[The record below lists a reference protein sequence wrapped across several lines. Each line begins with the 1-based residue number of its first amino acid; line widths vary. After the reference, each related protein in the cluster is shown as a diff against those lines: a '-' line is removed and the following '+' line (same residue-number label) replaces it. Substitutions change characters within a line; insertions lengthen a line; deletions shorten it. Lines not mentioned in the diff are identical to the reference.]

1 MKKRIL
7 AIVLC
12 TMLTVMLFPVNSFAG
27 IDETGTWA
35 YSVSNEYQK
44 TARMLYYYGDDV
56 DVVVPGYIDGY
67 KIISLN
73 GSTLFKGND
82 KIRSVVIP
90 DTVYQIPN
98 KAFEDCTS
106 LESVY
111 LSKNVNDVGNQAFL
125 NCPKLKLVTFEN
137 PNTSIAFDAFKG
149 ITSNRVERWFV
160 IASTGSGKVKSFTGN
175 NGYYYLPVNDNYE
188 IEIAMVY
195 DPVRYASPEWTEGLI
210 DYTSSYAVVKKY
222 TGSETDVK
230 LSRDYGFVMLSEIGR
245 NAFEGCDFVETVT
258 LPYQIEYID
267 EYAFKDCASLRS
279 IALPATVK
287 SIDPTAFEGCGALDT
302 VYGLKNTYAE
312 EFALANNYNF
322 TAVGDIDGDGE
333 ITLADYTTVKAHI
346 YGFNEIAEADYFLTD
361 MNSDFSVDAFDLF
374 SIDNAVNGMA

>member
-1 MKKRIL
+1 
-7 AIVLC
+7 
-12 TMLTVMLFPVNSFAG
+12 
-27 IDETGTWA
+27 
-35 YSVSNEYQK
+35 
-44 TARMLYYYGDDV
+44 
-56 DVVVPGYIDGY
+56 
-67 KIISLN
+67 
-73 GSTLFKGND
+73 
-82 KIRSVVIP
+82 
-90 DTVYQIPN
+90 
-98 KAFEDCTS
+98 
-106 LESVY
+106 
-111 LSKNVNDVGNQAFL
+111 
-125 NCPKLKLVTFEN
+125 
-137 PNTSIAFDAFKG
+137 
-149 ITSNRVERWFV
+149 
-160 IASTGSGKVKSFTGN
+160 
-175 NGYYYLPVNDNYE
+175 
-188 IEIAMVY
+188 
-195 DPVRYASPEWTEGLI
+195 
-210 DYTSSYAVVKKY
+210 
-222 TGSETDVK
+222 
-230 LSRDYGFVMLSEIGR
+230 MLSEIGR

-374 SIDNAVNGMA
+374 SIDKAVNGMA

>member
-1 MKKRIL
+1 MKKKML
-7 AIVLC
+7 AIILCVAMTVL
-12 TMLTVMLFPVNSFAG
+12 LLPVYSFAG
-27 IDETGTWA
+27 YDETGTWV

-44 TARMLYYYGDDV
+44 TARMLYYYGDDI

-73 GSTLFKGND
+73 GPTLFKGND

-90 DTVYQIPN
+90 DTVYGISS
-98 KAFEDCTS
+98 KTFADCTS

-125 NCPKLKLVTFEN
+125 NCPNLKLVTFEN
-137 PNTSIAFDAFKG
+137 PNTDIAFDAFKG

-160 IASTGSGKVKSFTGN
+160 IASTGSGKVRSFAGN
-175 NGYYYLPVNDNYE
+175 NGYYYFPVNDNYE
-188 IEIAMVY
+188 VEIAMVY

-245 NAFEGCDFVETVT
+245 NAFECCDFIETVS

-267 EYAFKDCASLRS
+267 EYAFRNCTSLRS
-279 IALPATVK
+279 IALPETVK
-287 SIDPTAFEGCGALDT
+287 SIDPTAFDGCSSFDT
-302 VYGLKNTYAE
+302 VYGLKSTYAE

-322 TAVGDIDGDGE
+322 IAVGDIDGDGE
-333 ITLADYTTVKAHI
+333 ITLADYSTVKSHI
-346 YGFNEIAEADYFLTD
+346 YGFNEIAEQEYYLTD
-361 MNSDFSVDAFDLF
+361 MNSDFSIDAFDLF
-374 SIDNAVNGMA
+374 EIDRTINA